1 MARKTRK
8 LRTSSDWVVA
18 IPSYKRAESIQEHT
32 LATLKKYGVEPE
44 RIYIFVA
51 DKDEEEDYRS
61 KIPKALYNKIVIAKK
76 GVHNARNI
84 INEYFPVGQKIVE
97 MDDDIK
103 GFIEFDPKAKRHEKP
118 LVSLK
123 RVIERGFAEAQKHG
137 ARLWGI
143 YPSANGFFM
152 KDTVSTDLKFIVG
165 CFWGEI
171 NPGKEIHLD
180 FSEKDDY
187 LRTLLFYEKDGVVVR
202 LNFVAPKTGYYKT
215 PGGLQSNDKR
225 KENQEIAVK
234 ELLRRY
240 PDWVKVNPNRK
251 SGFPEIRISDSKK
264 SESQPTRKQK
274 K

>member
-8 LRTSSDWVVA
+8 VRKSDWVVA
-18 IPSYKRAESIQEHT
+18 IPSYKRAESIQEHS
-32 LATLKKYGVEPE
+32 LAVLKKYGIEPE

-51 DKDEEEDYRS
+51 DKEEEADYKA
-61 KIPKALYNKIVIAKK
+61 KIPKNLYNKIVVAQK
-76 GVHNARNI
+76 GVHNARNK
-84 INEYFPVGQKIVE
+84 INEYFPVGKKIVE

-103 GFIEFDPKAKRHEKP
+103 AFIEFDPNTKRHEKP
-118 LVSLK
+118 LISLK
-123 RVIERGFAEAQKHG
+123 RIIERGFAEAEKHK

-143 YPSANGFFM
+143 YATPNGFFM

-165 CFWGEI
+165 CFWGMI
-171 NPGKEIHLD
+171 NPGKEVHLD

-215 PGGLQSNDKR
+215 PGGLQTNDKR
-225 KENQEIAVK
+225 KENQEVAVK

-240 PDWVKVNPNRK
+240 PDWVKRNPRRK
-251 SGFPEIRISDSKK
+251 SGFPEIVIRDTNPDTK
-264 SESQPTRKQK
+264 TRKLK
-274 K
+274 VHT